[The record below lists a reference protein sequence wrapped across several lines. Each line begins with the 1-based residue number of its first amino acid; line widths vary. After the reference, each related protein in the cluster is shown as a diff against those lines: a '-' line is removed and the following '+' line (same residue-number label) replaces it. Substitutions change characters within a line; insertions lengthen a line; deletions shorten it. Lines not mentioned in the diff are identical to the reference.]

1 MTEGSRQ
8 KAVGRAK
15 SKGKTQMSKV
25 KSANIAGYAFWGLI
39 FVSAYCPL
47 PTAYRPLPFP
57 PPTGGY
63 YFLCY
68 IQNRGNPT
76 GKAGSGMT
84 TEAELREK
92 LRKIYALFEGA
103 TTPGE
108 RDAAAAAINR
118 VKAALAAEQKREQ
131 PVEMR
136 FSLPDRWQR
145 RLFTALC
152 RRYGLEPYRYRG
164 QRYSSLMVRIPRSFV
179 DGVLWPEF
187 REIKKVLDEYLNEAT
202 ERIIREEV
210 FQNAREPQERAG

>member
-1 MTEGSRQ
+1 MMTEAGL
-8 KAVGRAK
+8 RA
-15 SKGKTQMSKV
+15 
-25 KSANIAGYAFWGLI
+25 
-39 FVSAYCPL
+39 
-47 PTAYRPLPFP
+47 
-57 PPTGGY
+57 
-63 YFLCY
+63 
-68 IQNRGNPT
+68 
-76 GKAGSGMT
+76 
-84 TEAELREK
+84 K

-118 VKAALAAEQKREQ
+118 VKTALAAEQKREQ
-131 PVEMR
+131 TVEMR

-164 QRYSSLMVRIPRSFV
+164 QRYSSLMVRVPRTFI

-187 REIKKVLDEYLNEAT
+187 LEIKKALDEYLNEAT

-210 FQNAREPQERAG
+210 FQNGREPQERSG